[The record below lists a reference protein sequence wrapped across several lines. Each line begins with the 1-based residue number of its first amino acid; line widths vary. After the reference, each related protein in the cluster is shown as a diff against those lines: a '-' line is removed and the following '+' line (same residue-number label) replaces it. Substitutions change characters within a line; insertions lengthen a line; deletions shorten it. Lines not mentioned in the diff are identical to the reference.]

1 MTHMAT
7 DQALKCLATILRPSG
22 TAEAPACA
30 VALLV
35 ATLLLSTPP
44 TFASPDDSPHRL
56 IAQRADVLVT
66 VKFVLKVKMAGAGA
80 DREIEGETACLLI
93 DDQGMVVC
101 SNTELGGYV
110 GLMSQLM
117 GRGSGF
123 DVTAA
128 PREIEVI
135 PSDGGE
141 GLDARLVARDSERD
155 LAWVQVEEGVDKLGS
170 VTPEAAEGGKRNIAF
185 LDLDDRAELTAG
197 DRFYRLRRMDK
208 FFGSVPVVT
217 EGVVAAVIE
226 KPRRLLVP
234 SEPAS
239 GGFGLPVFTAE
250 GRLVG
255 ITVIQMPAAE
265 DQIGGMLSAGLS
277 FLSSA
282 AKLQDMVGGLILPA
296 AEVAKATRLAREV
309 AAEDEE

>member
-1 MTHMAT
+1 MSNI
-7 DQALKCLATILRPSG
+7 LATVL
-22 TAEAPACA
+22 CF
-30 VALLV
+30 
-35 ATLLLSTPP
+35 LLLLPMAVG
-44 TFASPDDSPHRL
+44 ASPHLL
-56 IAQRADVLVT
+56 IAERANVLVT

-93 DDQGMVVC
+93 DEQGLVLC
-101 SNTELGGYV
+101 SNTELGGYI
-110 GLMSQLM
+110 GLMSQMM
-117 GRGSGF
+117 GRGGGF

-128 PREIEVI
+128 PREIEVV
-135 PSDGGE
+135 PNDGGE
-141 GLDARLVARDSERD
+141 GLDGRLVARDSERD
-155 LAWVQVEEGVDKLGS
+155 LAWVQIEEEVERLGT
-170 VTPEAAEGGKRNIAF
+170 VAADGGRRVAF
-185 LDLDDRAELTAG
+185 LDLSDRAELGAG

-234 SEPAS
+234 SEPAN
-239 GGFGLPVFTAE
+239 GGFGLPVFSAG

-265 DQIGGMLSAGLS
+265 DQFGGMLSSGLS

-296 AEVAKATRLAREV
+296 AEVARATRLAREV
-309 AAEDEE
+309 AAEEEE

>member
-1 MTHMAT
+1 MP
-7 DQALKCLATILRPSG
+7 IGRPPHPNPLPQGGEG
-22 TAEAPACA
+22 TR
-30 VALLV
+30 VRALL
-35 ATLLLSTPP
+35 AGIAILLALPLGASEDPP
-44 TFASPDDSPHRL
+44 PHVR
-56 IAQRADVLVT
+56 IAERADVLVT

-93 DDQGMVVC
+93 DAEGLVLC

-110 GLMSQLM
+110 SLMSQMM
-117 GRGSGF
+117 GRGGGF
-123 DVTAA
+123 DVSAA

-135 PSDGGE
+135 PAGGGE
-141 GLDARLVARDSERD
+141 GLDARLIARDSERD
-155 LAWVQVEEGVDKLGS
+155 LAWVQVEDGAESLGGDGTQIS
-170 VTPEAAEGGKRNIAF
+170 F
-185 LDLDDRAELTAG
+185 LDLDDRAELDAG

-234 SEPAS
+234 SEPAN

-265 DQIGGMLSAGLS
+265 DQITGMLSSGMS

-296 AEVAKATRLAREV
+296 ADVAKATRLAREV
-309 AAEDEE
+309 AAEEAE